1 MWENKNKNLS
11 LLNIY
16 TFLKMINIY
25 DSCATTPDTMLLSE
39 VSSLEKEFL
48 VTLYPSSLSFVKYLK
63 ILRVA
68 R

>member
-1 MWENKNKNLS
+1 MGSCGKIKIKIKFTQYLHVSKNDQHLQIRV
-11 LLNIY
+11 LQL
-16 TFLKMINIY
+16 
-25 DSCATTPDTMLLSE
+25 MLLSE

-63 ILRVA
+63 LLRVA